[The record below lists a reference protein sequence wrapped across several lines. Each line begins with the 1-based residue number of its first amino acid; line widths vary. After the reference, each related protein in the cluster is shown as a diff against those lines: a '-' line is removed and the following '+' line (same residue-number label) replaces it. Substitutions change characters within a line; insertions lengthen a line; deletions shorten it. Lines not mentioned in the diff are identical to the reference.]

1 MKSRAGVTLLELLI
15 AISLLSL
22 LSVGI
27 LMAMRVGLNAMQKA
41 NAKLLDN
48 RRVFS
53 VQRILEQQL
62 AGFMPEVAD
71 CLPGPQAPPVKMP
84 FFQGEPQSMRF
95 VSSYSLGEAA
105 RGYPRILEFQVIP
118 GENNLGVRLVVNEH
132 LYTGPLGAGV
142 FCLGRM
148 PHPLS
153 GIPVPRFRPIEI
165 GPSSFVL
172 ADRLAYCRFS
182 YREIAPAPL
191 LERWVPVWI
200 QVTWPTAV
208 RVEMAPLE
216 LDPSRLQLLA
226 LTAPIRVNKVPLNW
240 NGYTD

>member
-1 MKSRAGVTLLELLI
+1 MKSRAGVTLIELLI

-27 LMAMRVGLNAMQKA
+27 LMAMRVGLNAIEKA
-41 NAKLLDN
+41 NARLMDN

-118 GENNLGVRLVVNEH
+118 GENNAGVRLVVNEH

-142 FCLGRM
+142 FCLGRT
-148 PHPLS
+148 PDPLS

-191 LERWVPVWI
+191 LERWVPVWTK
-200 QVTWPTAV
+200 VTWPTAV

-216 LDPSRLQLLA
+216 PDSTRLQLVTLV
-226 LTAPIRVNKVPLNW
+226 APIRVNKVPFNW
-240 NGYTD
+240 NGYAD

>member
-1 MKSRAGVTLLELLI
+1 VKPRAGVTLIELLI
-15 AISLLSL
+15 AVSLLSL

-27 LMAMRVGLNAMQKA
+27 LFAIRVGLNAFEKA
-41 NAKLLDN
+41 NARLLDN

-62 AGFMPEVAD
+62 AGFMPEMAD
-71 CLPGPQAPPVKMP
+71 CLPGPEAPPVRMP

-105 RGYPRILEFQVIP
+105 RGYPRVLEFQVIP
-118 GENNLGVRLVVNEH
+118 REDNHGVRLVVNEH
-132 LYTGPLGAGV
+132 LYTGPRGAGV
-142 FCLGRM
+142 FCLGRT
-148 PHPLS
+148 PDPLS

-182 YREIAPAPL
+182 YRQLAPPPL
-191 LERWVPVWI
+191 LERWVPVWM
-200 QVTWPTAV
+200 QMSWPTAV

-216 LDPSRLQLLA
+216 PNSTRLQLVT
-226 LTAPIRVNKVPLNW
+226 LTAPIRVNKMPLNW
-240 NGYTD
+240 HGYTD

>member
-1 MKSRAGVTLLELLI
+1 MKSRAGVTLIELLI

-41 NAKLLDN
+41 NARLMDN

-62 AGFMPEVAD
+62 AGFMPELAD

-118 GENNLGVRLVVNEH
+118 GENNVGVRLVVNEH
-132 LYTGPLGAGV
+132 LYTGSLGAGV
-142 FCLGRM
+142 FCLGRT
-148 PHPLS
+148 PDPLS

-191 LERWVPVWI
+191 LERWVPVWTK
-200 QVTWPTAV
+200 VTWPTAV

-216 LDPSRLQLLA
+216 PDSTRLQLVTLV
-226 LTAPIRVNKVPLNW
+226 APIRVNKVPFNW
-240 NGYTD
+240 NGYAD

>member
-1 MKSRAGVTLLELLI
+1 VKSRAGVTLIELLI

-71 CLPGPQAPPVKMP
+71 CLPSPQAPPVKMP

-118 GENNLGVRLVVNEH
+118 GENNVGVRLVVNEH
-132 LYTGPLGAGV
+132 LYTGSLGAGV
-142 FCLGRM
+142 FCLGRT
-148 PHPLS
+148 PDPLS

-191 LERWVPVWI
+191 LERWVPVWTK
-200 QVTWPTAV
+200 VTWPTAV

-216 LDPSRLQLLA
+216 PDPSRLQLLA
-226 LTAPIRVNKVPLNW
+226 ITAPIRVNKVPFNW
-240 NGYTD
+240 NGYAD